1 MGRSAPRTGHC
12 SQNHDS
18 DEDAAED
25 KHDAD
30 SIELGHDLIAEAD
43 TEGAEPGYDIA
54 GHKHMPG
61 LRNEGGVFHGI
72 HLNCDI
78 PYKGVVRTVD
88 KK

>member
-43 TEGAEPGYDIA
+43 TKGAEPGDDNA
-54 GHKHMPG
+54 GDEDMP
-61 LRNEGGVFHGI
+61 
-72 HLNCDI
+72 
-78 PYKGVVRTVD
+78 
-88 KK
+88 